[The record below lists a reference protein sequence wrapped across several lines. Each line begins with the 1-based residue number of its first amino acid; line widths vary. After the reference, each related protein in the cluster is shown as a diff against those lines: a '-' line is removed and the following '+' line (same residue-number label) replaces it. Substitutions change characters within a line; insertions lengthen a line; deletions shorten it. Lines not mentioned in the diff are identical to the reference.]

1 MSAGLGMGRP
11 RRRRWC
17 GRRLREEKGAGCDH
31 TMPVARELCSTG
43 NGGHGLGGVHAREQD
58 GEAEAG
64 KGCYEL
70 GITRRSCWWYPWE
83 ARMAETMETTVA
95 AGAPA
100 RLGNGV
106 AALCARVRRE
116 WERGGDA
123 SEEKEGARAGHSGA
137 PPRRGRHGHLAE
149 RRTRGVHGED
159 ALAHGRHA
167 LPKGTNRRAR
177 GRRLCARL
185 GGRFWAGSVHIW
197 AKGLEPNLLTTACS
211 TFSI

>member
-83 ARMAETMETTVA
+83 ARM
-95 AGAPA
+95 GRDNGNNSGCRSSSSA
-100 RLGNGV
+100 RQ
-106 AALCARVRRE
+106 
-116 WERGGDA
+116 W
-123 SEEKEGARAGHSGA
+123 
-137 PPRRGRHGHLAE
+137 RGRALRACAE
-149 RRTRGVHGED
+149 GMG
-159 ALAHGRHA
+159 A
-167 LPKGTNRRAR
+167 
-177 GRRLCARL
+177 GRRC
-185 GGRFWAGSVHIW
+185 
-197 AKGLEPNLLTTACS
+197 E
-211 TFSI
+211 